1 MTPGALVTILL
12 ALLLFIG
19 VVNYILVALLWFAA
33 WGMSHFASKP
43 AMLGG
48 ALLAIIWPLSLPC
61 TVLLLGWKAPQ
72 GKLKTLYGLVRML
85 L

>member
-1 MTPGALVTILL
+1 MTPGALMASLF
-12 ALLLFIG
+12 LLL
-19 VVNYILVALLWFAA
+19 VLLLVANYILVALLWFAA